1 MTDVHGR
8 RVTGGSFPAEIWS
21 AYMQR
26 ALEGVPASDFS
37 RPEGLKE
44 LRICL
49 DSGGILTEWCERTGI
64 GLFLAGQSPPDCDI
78 HTGPVKVELP
88 NMIGFT
94 KEDALANLNRLG
106 LPYELT
112 EEAMEAVP
120 AGIVA
125 EQTPRGPSEVTTDTV
140 VALKVSTGPPENEAP
155 QAAFAY
161 APREPSAGDE
171 VLFDASDSSDDGDV
185 VSYLWEI
192 DGTKLEGERIAYV
205 FETAGSYDVT
215 LWVTDDRGEADTRSV
230 VVKVTQGTAP
240 EPPPEDPPVEDE
252 DPPRR

>member
-1 MTDVHGR
+1 V
-8 RVTGGSFPAEIWS
+8 
-21 AYMQR
+21 
-26 ALEGVPASDFS
+26 
-37 RPEGLKE
+37 
-44 LRICL
+44 
-49 DSGGILTEWCERTGI
+49 
-64 GLFLAGQSPPDCDI
+64 
-78 HTGPVKVELP
+78 
-88 NMIGFT
+88 
-94 KEDALANLNRLG
+94 
-106 LPYELT
+106 
-112 EEAMEAVP
+112 
-120 AGIVA
+120 
-125 EQTPRGPSEVTTDTV
+125 
-140 VALKVSTGPPENEAP
+140 
-155 QAAFAY
+155 
-161 APREPSAGDE
+161 PSAGDE